1 MNLSEIIFLLKNKG
15 IWINSD
21 GKAGNFT
28 VVFDFSHILSLLPD
42 VICDNAQLC
51 FAESASSIVAT
62 IIFCLLNKTGIVA
75 STKAHVDL
83 QLLVTK
89 QRTYIWSCVTKQH
102 TDIQA
107 PCDEE
112 QRWSVVPCDV
122 TTCWCMMP
130 FFEIY
135 VRYTYSTFNNLKNC
149 GRLQAKIKYWNFVLV
164 Y

>member
-1 MNLSEIIFLLKNKG
+1 LNLSERILAHKKQRYWNQFR
-15 IWINSD
+15 WES
-21 GKAGNFT
+21 GNFT

-89 QRTYIWSCVTKQH
+89 QRTYI
-102 TDIQA
+102 
-107 PCDEE
+107 
-112 QRWSVVPCDV
+112 
-122 TTCWCMMP
+122 
-130 FFEIY
+130 
-135 VRYTYSTFNNLKNC
+135 
-149 GRLQAKIKYWNFVLV
+149 
-164 Y
+164 